1 MSIAGGLLRL
11 IDPEMF
17 GFAVFAGFVSGYSPL
32 DATDLFVPPEWIEIK
47 HSKYCKTRKAINDF
61 VAEIN

>member
-1 MSIAGGLLRL
+1 M